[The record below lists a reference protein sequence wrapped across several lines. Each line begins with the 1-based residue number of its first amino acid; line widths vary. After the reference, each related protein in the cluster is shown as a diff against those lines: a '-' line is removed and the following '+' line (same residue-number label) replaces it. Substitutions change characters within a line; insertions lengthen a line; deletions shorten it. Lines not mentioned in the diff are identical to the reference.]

1 MTDASLVKIRMICD
15 GKKNA
20 TSVIRTPTST
30 ANRTPIDAIFRMLPV
45 SRFPP
50 VQGGQNQ
57 DRALDARDE
66 HLQHRLQ
73 LVSDVYA
80 GNRAVA
86 ERADHQ
92 VIGKIHGEGH
102 RVLQRDRDGEP
113 HKRLVKIPV
122 SRKEHIFHFLLNT
135 TAPNCVFGLI
145 IMNPMANVNIRRRLK
160 KVCGARAARIPAK
173 RKITRKKKASGGC
186 SPLEAFCMFIT
197 RNRAS

>member
-1 MTDASLVKIRMICD
+1 
-15 GKKNA
+15 
-20 TSVIRTPTST
+20 
-30 ANRTPIDAIFRMLPV
+30 
-45 SRFPP
+45 
-50 VQGGQNQ
+50 
-57 DRALDARDE
+57 
-66 HLQHRLQ
+66 Q

-135 TAPNCVFGLI
+135 TAANCVFGLI
-145 IMNPMANVNIRRRLK
+145 IMNPMANVNIRRRLR

-173 RKITRKKKASGGC
+173 RKIKRKKGFRRVFPAGSLLHVHHSESCVVTWPTSPAAPVGAASSVAVVEEVSASCALLSVSLPSGAGDGVGSEEAGATA
-186 SPLEAFCMFIT
+186 SPSVFS
-197 RNRAS
+197 ASAENSSA